1 MLLKICLKI
10 IGYSLRLPYFPSL
23 FWQWATR
30 VVWRHYCLYQ
40 SHYHPLVS
48 EKKVFNE
55 YLLAGII
62 IFFCKLLDYN
72 CLIQTPSKTFTTVH
86 IWLGVAGKAAG
97 GALGGHLRQELM
109 MKADMKAMAKILRE
123 HMRNWGMVHTLSSK
137 ARRAWC
143 TLWGAGSP
151 MSMMLL
157 SYLSK

>member
-1 MLLKICLKI
+1 MLPQICLKI
-10 IGYSLRLPYFPSL
+10 IGYSLPLPYFPSL

-40 SHYHPLVS
+40 SHCHPLVS
-48 EKKVFNE
+48 EKKVFNK

-62 IFFCKLLDYN
+62 IIFGKLLDSN
-72 CLIQTPSKTFTTVH
+72 CLIQTPLMTFTTVH
-86 IWLGVAGKAAG
+86 IWLGVSGKPAG
-97 GALGGHLRQELM
+97 GAQGGHLRQELM

-123 HMRNWGMVHTLSSK
+123 HMRNWGMVHTLSTK

-151 MSMMLL
+151 MSKM
-157 SYLSK
+157 